1 MLYIVILRSITQMKQ
16 KSFSDIIPLYEYN
29 KLQGLDSKSKSD
41 AMNHLFLLLI
51 SNPKQKQDENL

>member
-1 MLYIVILRSITQMKQ
+1 MKQ

-41 AMNHLFLLLI
+41 AMNNLFLLLI